1 MDKISPAHKLLSCR
15 QPPAMAMIRVSHI
28 LAGESIFGQE
38 HCATRVNMQGTYAK
52 STHCHDM
59 NEKSEL
65 LPHDARK
72 PF

>member
-1 MDKISPAHKLLSCR
+1 
-15 QPPAMAMIRVSHI
+15 MAMIRVSHI

-38 HCATRVNMQGTYAK
+38 HRATRVNMQGTHVK